1 MSLDRAGARTAVPE
15 WRDGEM
21 VGMCG
26 EAVSVSVVYQSGM
39 PYLVYLTPDVAGS
52 ILAIDFFNSLAT
64 RVDWP

>member
-1 MSLDRAGARTAVPE
+1 MSPDRSGARTAVPE
-15 WRDGEM
+15 WRDGEL

-26 EAVSVSVVYQSGM
+26 EGVPVVYQSGM